1 MLICMPS
8 RFGDPD
14 TLLNEALG
22 GQAQKM
28 HGLAWAAMLWFCQA
42 QQNTLTGRPRRWCRA
57 LLPMLICMPSRF
69 GDPDTLLNEALGGQA
84 QKMHGLAWA
93 AKCKCCFLHCT
104 WGGRW
109 QSRCS
114 GLALLQFP
122 RFGTRFMSSSL
133 AFVAA
138 GER

>member
-42 QQNTLTGRPRRWCRA
+42 QQNTLTA
-57 LLPMLICMPSRF
+57 
-69 GDPDTLLNEALGGQA
+69 GQT
-84 QKMHGLAWA
+84 QE
-93 AKCKCCFLHCT
+93 
-104 WGGRW
+104 
-109 QSRCS
+109 
-114 GLALLQFP
+114 
-122 RFGTRFMSSSL
+122 
-133 AFVAA
+133 VV
-138 GER
+138 

>member
-42 QQNTLTGRPRRWCRA
+42 QQNTLTAGQTQEVVCRA

-93 AKCKCCFLHCT
+93 AMLWFCQAQQNTLT
-104 WGGRW
+104 
-109 QSRCS
+109 
-114 GLALLQFP
+114 
-122 RFGTRFMSSSL
+122 
-133 AFVAA
+133 A
-138 GER
+138 GQTQEVV